1 MKIPSQPL
9 SFPAKPD
16 DLSKSL
22 TYVIAIAVLVPMFIL
37 IPSARG
43 GNPEVMIP
51 FGVVILT
58 LAVLLLFRVKS
69 YTLTPDALKIV
80 RKAGTKSLP
89 RQTLKSA
96 SPTSTKDLGFGI
108 RLFGSGGW
116 GGYFG
121 VFYYRH
127 VGKVHVF
134 ATDRNK
140 LILLRTTD
148 DRQYLISPEDPV
160 AFLKALRLPQEPVR
174 KE

>member
-1 MKIPSQPL
+1 MKPPTLPQ
-9 SFPAKPD
+9 SFPARLD

-22 TYVIAIAVLVPMFIL
+22 TYVIAIAIAVPMFIL

-43 GNPEVMIP
+43 GHPEVMIP
-51 FGVVILT
+51 FAVVILT

-69 YTLTPDALKIV
+69 YTLTKDELQII
-80 RKAGTKSLP
+80 RKAGVKSLP

-96 SPTSTKDLGFGI
+96 SPTTTKDLGFGI

-121 VFYYRH
+121 IFYYRH

-134 ATDRNK
+134 ATDRKK

-148 DRQYLISPEDPV
+148 GRQYLLSPEDPA